1 MVFPSSVS
9 PRFEEIDV
17 SVENSKILQDPRCK
31 YLGFIIDEKLKWTKH
46 IELVCIKLVKF
57 LGIIYKLR
65 SVLPAWCLRA
75 IWYSYLHP
83 HLLFVVKSI
92 HLHLDKIIK

>member
-57 LGIIYKLR
+57 LRHNLQIKISAASLVFARYL
-65 SVLPAWCLRA
+65 VLVLAPPSPFCRKEHT
-75 IWYSYLHP
+75 ST
-83 HLLFVVKSI
+83 S
-92 HLHLDKIIK
+92 